1 MNQFKSLFAVL
12 TALIC
17 FSSAYAY
24 KARVE
29 NRTSGDITVSINLAA
44 CRPIQ
49 VGVMKSGQ
57 TSETFETGACC
68 FESVTATGTSGA
80 IKNISS
86 GDVRPWNENTW
97 QCFRN
102 LLFIISEKREG
113 MDGKPTGLIINQ
125 KVF

>member
-1 MNQFKSLFAVL
+1 MNQFKSFLAAL
-12 TALIC
+12 TAFIC
-17 FSSAYAY
+17 SSAAYAY
-24 KARVE
+24 QARVE
-29 NRTSGDITVSINLAA
+29 NRTSEDITVSINLAA

-49 VGVMKSGQ
+49 VGVIKPGQ
-57 TSETFETGACC
+57 TSQTFETGACC
-68 FESVTATGTSGA
+68 FESVNATGTSGA
-80 IKNISS
+80 IKNITS

-113 MDGKPTGLIINQ
+113 KDSRPTGLIINH